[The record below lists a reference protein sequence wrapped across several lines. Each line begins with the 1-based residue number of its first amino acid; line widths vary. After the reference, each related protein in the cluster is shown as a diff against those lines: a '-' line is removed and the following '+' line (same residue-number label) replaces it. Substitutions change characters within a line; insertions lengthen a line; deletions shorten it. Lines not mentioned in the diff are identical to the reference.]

1 MPLHK
6 LTGMKKQT
14 FIQRIHRQPAHSRI
28 LIGLGVALIIFLLT
42 GRVPP
47 AFRFL
52 LVWNSFTFVI
62 IALLWVTI
70 LTARS
75 NEVKQ
80 IAGMQDTTRWVT
92 FIFVLVASFVSL
104 FAVILVLRNL
114 SNTKEA
120 GYAYHVGFSIISVIL
135 SWNLI
140 HTVFAVR
147 YTHLYYNLLTE
158 EKNTVKDL
166 KGGLIFP
173 TDTPPDYLELV
184 YFSYTIGM
192 TFQVSDIQITSRRIR
207 HLALFHAALSFT
219 YNTVILAL
227 GITIISGLI
236 QK

>member
-1 MPLHK
+1 M
-6 LTGMKKQT
+6 
-14 FIQRIHRQPAHSRI
+14 HRMPAHVRI
-28 LIGLGVALIIFLLT
+28 LISLAVALIIFLLT
-42 GRVPP
+42 GRVPA
-47 AFRFL
+47 AFRFIL
-52 LVWNSFTFVI
+52 IWNGFTFAILV
-62 IALLWVTI
+62 LLWITI

-75 NEVKQ
+75 NEVKR
-80 IAGMQDTTRWVT
+80 IAAMQDTTRWIT

-104 FAVILVLRNL
+104 FTVILVLRTLGN
-114 SNTKEA
+114 KET
-120 GYAYHVGFSIISVIL
+120 GYAYHVGFSILSVIL

-173 TDTPPDYLELV
+173 TDTTPDYLELV

>member
-1 MPLHK
+1 M
-6 LTGMKKQT
+6 
-14 FIQRIHRQPAHSRI
+14 PAHVRI
-28 LIGLGVALIIFLLT
+28 LISLAVALIIFLLT
-42 GRVPP
+42 GRVPA
-47 AFRFL
+47 AFRFIL
-52 LVWNSFTFVI
+52 IWNGFTFAILV
-62 IALLWVTI
+62 LLWITI

-75 NEVKQ
+75 NEVKR
-80 IAGMQDTTRWVT
+80 IAAMQDTTRWIT

-104 FAVILVLRNL
+104 FTVILVLRTLGN
-114 SNTKEA
+114 KET
-120 GYAYHVGFSIISVIL
+120 GYAYHVGFSILSVIL

-173 TDTPPDYLELV
+173 TDTTPDYLELV

>member
-1 MPLHK
+1 M
-6 LTGMKKQT
+6 
-14 FIQRIHRQPAHSRI
+14 HRMPAHVRI
-28 LIGLGVALIIFLLT
+28 LISLAVALIIFLLT
-42 GRVPP
+42 GRVPA
-47 AFRFL
+47 AFRFIL
-52 LVWNSFTFVI
+52 IWNGFTFAILV
-62 IALLWVTI
+62 LLWITI

-75 NEVKQ
+75 NEVKR
-80 IAGMQDTTRWVT
+80 IAAMQDTTRWIT

-104 FAVILVLRNL
+104 FTVILVLRTLGN
-114 SNTKEA
+114 KET
-120 GYAYHVGFSIISVIL
+120 GYSYHVGFSILSVIL

-173 TDTPPDYLELV
+173 TDTTPDYLELV

>member
-1 MPLHK
+1 M
-6 LTGMKKQT
+6 
-14 FIQRIHRQPAHSRI
+14 HRMPAHIRI
-28 LIGLGVALIIFLLT
+28 LISLAVALIIFLLT
-42 GRVPP
+42 GRVPA
-47 AFRFL
+47 AFRFIL
-52 LVWNSFTFVI
+52 IWNGFTFAILV
-62 IALLWVTI
+62 LLWITI

-75 NEVKQ
+75 NEVKR
-80 IAGMQDTTRWVT
+80 IAAMQDTTRWIT

-104 FAVILVLRNL
+104 FTVILVLRTLGN
-114 SNTKEA
+114 KET
-120 GYAYHVGFSIISVIL
+120 GYAYHVGFSILSVIL

-173 TDTPPDYLELV
+173 TDTTPDYLELV

>member
-1 MPLHK
+1 
-6 LTGMKKQT
+6 MKKQQ
-14 FIQRIHRQPAHSRI
+14 FLQRMHRMPAHVRI
-28 LIGLGVALIIFLLT
+28 LISLAVALIIFLLT
-42 GRVPP
+42 GRVPA
-47 AFRFL
+47 AFRFIL
-52 LVWNSFTFVI
+52 IWNGFTFAILV
-62 IALLWVTI
+62 LLWITI

-75 NEVKQ
+75 NEVKR
-80 IAGMQDTTRWVT
+80 IAAMQDTTRWIT

-104 FAVILVLRNL
+104 FTVILVLRTLGN
-114 SNTKEA
+114 KET
-120 GYAYHVGFSIISVIL
+120 GYAYHVGFSILSVIL

-173 TDTPPDYLELV
+173 TDTTPDYLELV